1 MHALGPRLERH
12 WSRTRSRH
20 DRSDAHRNPQSGSLS
35 RAMGACWRNDL
46 RRQFT
51 QHSVRGPRGCI
62 CAASGLDRACAQL
75 RVCTYVM
82 AGSRPAYRNNRWLS
96 LTWCPRRRML
106 RISRRCHTT
115 PPSASHPVHPERVS
129 DPRPQGTIQRNS
141 RLKSGAVVIARSAVI
156 PHVRTS
162 AQDRRHSAPF
172 VFKTSGSRR
181 RRSAVSAQGLTHAKT
196 LMVDQDDR

>member
-1 MHALGPRLERH
+1 
-12 WSRTRSRH
+12 
-20 DRSDAHRNPQSGSLS
+20 
-35 RAMGACWRNDL
+35 
-46 RRQFT
+46 
-51 QHSVRGPRGCI
+51 
-62 CAASGLDRACAQL
+62 
-75 RVCTYVM
+75 
-82 AGSRPAYRNNRWLS
+82 
-96 LTWCPRRRML
+96 
-106 RISRRCHTT
+106 
-115 PPSASHPVHPERVS
+115 VHPERVS